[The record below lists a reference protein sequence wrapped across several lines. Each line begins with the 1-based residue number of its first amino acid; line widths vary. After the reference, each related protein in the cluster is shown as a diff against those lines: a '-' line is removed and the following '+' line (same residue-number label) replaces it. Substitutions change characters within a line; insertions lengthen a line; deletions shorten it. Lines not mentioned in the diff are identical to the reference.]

1 MRRLYLLIRFY
12 LFMELCFIVSGIP
25 RTYYNNLHV
34 FFTELNKIINFDVY
48 INFSEHTSDNIYS
61 NKEIDLSNLNCFS
74 FYKCIYTTPDINFNK
89 SKKEENILNQWNR
102 IQILFNSIN
111 KSYTHYIRIRPDLKL
126 LIDPANFI
134 NLITQLDIT
143 KLNIPNGYDF
153 YNSYHLTNDNNCIN
167 DQIAFGNK
175 ELMNIYCN
183 FFDYIK
189 LKNEFISSEKD
200 LYYYLKYV
208 NNTIIHRIILP
219 YKLILSECKVISIA
233 GDSGSGKTTL
243 VNALE
248 SLLFDSSITIETDR
262 YHKWERTSDMWN
274 KYTHLHPEANHLE
287 KMSEDVFRLKLGET
301 IFSVDYDHS
310 SGKFTEPKKIE
321 SKPFLLLCG
330 LHTLYQEKIRN
341 ISEIKI
347 FLDTEFEL
355 KKEWKIKRDVKERNY
370 SLESILKSIEKRK
383 LDFVN
388 YIEPQKFYSNI
399 IIEYNNDNFIIH
411 INNELNYYI
420 NTFLCQISIIKT
432 NIYTYFYS
440 YIIDETKI
448 NDTLFNICIKN
459 KDIIKKLKHYPL
471 NIIQIIVY
479 LCLFND

>member
-1 MRRLYLLIRFY
+1 
-12 LFMELCFIVSGIP
+12 MELCFIVSGIP
-25 RTYYNNLHV
+25 RTFYNNLHL
-34 FFTELNKIINFDVY
+34 FFIELNKNINFDVF
-48 INFSEHTSDNIYS
+48 INFSEYTSDNIYT
-61 NKEIDLSNLNCFS
+61 NKEIDLITLNSFS
-74 FYKCIYTTPDINFNK
+74 FYKTIITTPDINFNK
-89 SKKEENILNQWNR
+89 PKKEKNILNQWNR

-126 LIDPANFI
+126 LIDPIDFI
-134 NLITQLDIT
+134 KLITGLDNTQLH
-143 KLNIPNGYDF
+143 IPNGYDF

-167 DQIAFGNK
+167 DQIALGNK
-175 ELMNIYCN
+175 DLMNIYCN

-200 LYYYLKYV
+200 LYIYLKLNNIIV
-208 NNTIIHRIILP
+208 NRIILP

-262 YHKWERTSDMWN
+262 YHKWERTSDMWS

-301 IFSVDYDHS
+301 IFSIDYDHS
-310 SGKFTEPKKIE
+310 TGKFTEPQKIE

-330 LHTLYQEKIRN
+330 LHTLYQEKIRD
-341 ISEIKI
+341 IAEIKI
-347 FLDTEFEL
+347 FLDIDFEL
-355 KKEWKIKRDVKERNY
+355 KKEWKIKRDVKERAQ
-370 SLESILKSIEKRK
+370 SIESVLKNIEKRK
-383 LDFVN
+383 LDFIN

-420 NTFLCQISIIKT
+420 NPFLCQISSIKT
-432 NIYTYFYS
+432 NIYNDFYS
-440 YIIDETKI
+440 YIIDDTKI
-448 NDTLFNICIKN
+448 NDTLFSIFIKN
-459 KDIIKKLKHYPL
+459 KDIIHKLKQYPL
-471 NIIQIIVY
+471 NIIQTIVY